1 MFQTT
6 ALVLLHTRLRAMAK
20 AVRAG
25 FVLVYSASTINT
37 VSVATAFC
45 PTSLSRISPD
55 RNSEMMPEAPGV
67 SANHLRV
74 STGTAYVLYNA
85 VEVVM
90 NIRTVP
96 C

>member
-1 MFQTT
+1 
-6 ALVLLHTRLRAMAK
+6 MAK
-20 AVRAG
+20 AVRAR

-55 RNSEMMPEAPGV
+55 SNSGIMPEAPGV
-67 SANHLRV
+67 SASHFRV
-74 STGTAYVLYNA
+74 STGTAYVLYSA

-96 C
+96 S

>member
-1 MFQTT
+1 VFQTI

-45 PTSLSRISPD
+45 PTSLSRISP
-55 RNSEMMPEAPGV
+55 NSNSGTMPKAPGV

-85 VEVVM
+85 VKKVM
-90 NIRTVP
+90 NIRTVL